1 MESNKQQIFN
11 QRYIPRKKKKK
22 KNFSNSSQS
31 DTSIRFFLIV
41 TFGPRVNVV
50 KNIVTGNRSGRRR
63 ELISRTG
70 AQRVFLH

>member
-11 QRYIPRKKKKK
+11 QRCIPRKKK

>member
-1 MESNKQQIFN
+1 MYTTQ
-11 QRYIPRKKKKK
+11 KKKKK
-22 KNFSNSSQS
+22 KTNKENFSKFHSFNSSQS
-31 DTSIRFFLIV
+31 DTSIRLIV

-50 KNIVTGNRSGRRR
+50 KNIVTGSNRSGRRR